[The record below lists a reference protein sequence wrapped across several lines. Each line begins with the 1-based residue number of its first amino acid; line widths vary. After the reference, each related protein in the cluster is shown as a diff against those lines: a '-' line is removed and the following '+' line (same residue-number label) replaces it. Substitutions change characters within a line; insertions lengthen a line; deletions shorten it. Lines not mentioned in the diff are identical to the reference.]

1 MAISNYTDVIS
12 LNDAKIYLRID
23 DTLTSDD
30 NFITGCINAAFQW
43 IEQYTNHIIKGGIK
57 TYYKDNAHG
66 CSEFTIYDY
75 PIVSIENTS
84 FSSSVRQLR
93 TVVTTEDDTVTATM
107 GYDSASDV
115 PAPIIQAAYEI
126 LQSWYYNSDK
136 PMQTTLVPDSVKF
149 ALQPYR
155 RFLC

>member
-1 MAISNYTDVIS
+1 MAIANYTDVIS
-12 LNDAKIYLRID
+12 LTDAKNYLRID
-23 DTLTSDD
+23 DQLTADD
-30 NFITGCINAAFQW
+30 SFITQCINASFAW
-43 IEQYTNHIIKGGIK
+43 IEKYTNHIIKGTVK

-66 CSEFTIYDY
+66 CNEFTIYDY
-75 PIVSIENTS
+75 PIESIENVS

-93 TVVTTEDDTVTATM
+93 TVITTQDATVDATV
-107 GYDSASDV
+107 GYDSAADV
-115 PAPIIQAAYEI
+115 PEPIVQAAFEI
-126 LQSWYYNSDK
+126 IQSWYYNSDK